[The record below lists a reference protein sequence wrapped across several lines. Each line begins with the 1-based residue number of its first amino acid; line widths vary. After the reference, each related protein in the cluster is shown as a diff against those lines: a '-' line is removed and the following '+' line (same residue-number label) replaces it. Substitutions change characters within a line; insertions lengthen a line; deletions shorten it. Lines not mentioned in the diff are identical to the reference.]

1 MHHLKGRENLN
12 FELAPTESSVEEAK
26 IVKEI
31 QRSLKAVLPQDHDQD
46 MIGEEE
52 KNDGGRIG

>member
-1 MHHLKGRENLN
+1 
-12 FELAPTESSVEEAK
+12 
-26 IVKEI
+26 
-31 QRSLKAVLPQDHDQD
+31 LKAVLPQDHDQD

>member
-12 FELAPTESSVEEAK
+12 FELALTESSVEEAK
-26 IVKEI
+26 IAKEI

-52 KNDGGRIG
+52 KNDGVE